1 MKKDI
6 QALELEKGAPL
17 FTFEE
22 IANALKGMVQSKI
35 KNKRRSTAFKDFDL
49 FYNPKK
55 FSLLP
60 IGLDGQTTIHVYE
73 TEEKKQAFIWGIYRL
88 VNDFEKGSKV
98 IPKYS
103 FKKFKFYR
111 EALRSGL
118 SHATN
123 FLNHVQR

>member
-1 MKKDI
+1 MKMDI

-17 FTFEE
+17 FSIEE

-35 KNKRRSTAFKDFDL
+35 KNKRRSNAFRDFDL

-73 TEEKKQAFIWGIYRL
+73 TEEKKQEFFTL
-88 VNDFEKGSKV
+88 LQTTSK
-98 IPKYS
+98 
-103 FKKFKFYR
+103 
-111 EALRSGL
+111 
-118 SHATN
+118 
-123 FLNHVQR
+123 